1 MIYTNEFR
9 NIARDFVLRVL
20 PKMSNTEVQRELSLE
35 DLRQV
40 YKAFWQFSPRKNLDS
55 IGIILEL
62 RNISN
67 VVYEDEVYA
76 TYGQ

>member
-1 MIYTNEFR
+1 MYTNLFR
-9 NIARDFVLRVL
+9 NTARDFILRVL

-40 YKAFWQFSPRKNLDS
+40 YEAFWQFSPCKNLDS

-67 VVYEDEVYA
+67 VVHESNN
-76 TYGQ
+76 